1 MICVALSGQLLA
13 LCGILSNFRRLK
25 LKKMIDYIN
34 GKIAELSPTFL
45 VVDNGGIGYGVE
57 ISLLTYQA
65 LDGKDSA
72 KVFIFQAINQRDS
85 TEVMYGFASK
95 DEREL
100 FKLII
105 GVSGIGAASARI
117 ILSSLTPDE
126 LRDAILSE
134 NITRLKSIKGIGLK
148 SAQRMVLELK
158 DKIVKGEGADVQLPV
173 KVDNNADI
181 EEATSALQMLGFS
194 RPNIQKAVQAVLKDQ
209 PDAKVEKIIKEA
221 LKRL

>member
-1 MICVALSGQLLA
+1 
-13 LCGILSNFRRLK
+13 
-25 LKKMIDYIN
+25 MIDYIN
-34 GKIAELSPTFL
+34 GKIAELSPTYL
-45 VVDNGGIGYGVE
+45 VVDNNGIGYGVE

-65 LDGKDSA
+65 LDGKESA
-72 KVFIFQAINQRDS
+72 KVFIYQAVNQRDS

-148 SAQRMVLELK
+148 SAQRMILELK
-158 DKIVKGEGADVQLPV
+158 DKIVKGEGADAQLPV

-194 RPNIQKAVQAVLKDQ
+194 RPNIQKAVQAVLKEQ

>member
-1 MICVALSGQLLA
+1 
-13 LCGILSNFRRLK
+13 
-25 LKKMIDYIN
+25 MIDYIN
-34 GKIAELSPTFL
+34 GKIAELSPTFM
-45 VVDNGGIGYGVE
+45 VVDNAGIGYGVE

-72 KVFIFQAINQRDS
+72 KVFIFQAINQRDA
-85 TEVMYGFASK
+85 TEVMYAFASK

-158 DKIVKGEGADVQLPV
+158 DKIVKGEGADVQLPM

-194 RPNIQKAVQAVLKDQ
+194 RPNIQKAVQAVLKEQ

>member
-1 MICVALSGQLLA
+1 
-13 LCGILSNFRRLK
+13 
-25 LKKMIDYIN
+25 MIDYIN
-34 GKIAELSPTFL
+34 GKIAELTPTFA
-45 VVDNGGIGYGVE
+45 VVDNNGIGYGVE
-57 ISLLTYQA
+57 ISLVTYQA
-65 LDGKDSA
+65 LDGKEGA
-72 KVFIFQAINQRDS
+72 KVFIYQAVNQRDS

-105 GVSGIGAASARI
+105 GVSGIGAASARM

-158 DKIVKGEGADVQLPV
+158 DKIVKGEGAESPALVA
-173 KVDNNADI
+173 VDNNADI
-181 EEATSALQMLGFS
+181 EEASSALMMLGFS
-194 RPNIQKAVQAVLKDQ
+194 RPNIQKAIQAVLKEE
-209 PDAKVEKIIKEA
+209 PGAKVEKIIKEA

>member
-1 MICVALSGQLLA
+1 
-13 LCGILSNFRRLK
+13 
-25 LKKMIDYIN
+25 MIDYIN
-34 GKIAELSPTFL
+34 GKIAELSPTFM
-45 VVDNGGIGYGVE
+45 VVDNAGIGYGVE
-57 ISLLTYQA
+57 ISLLTFQA

-72 KVFIFQAINQRDS
+72 KVFIYQAINQRDS

-158 DKIVKGEGADVQLPV
+158 DKIVKGEGADVQLPM

-194 RPNIQKAVQAVLKDQ
+194 RPNIQKAVQAVLKEQ

>member
-1 MICVALSGQLLA
+1 
-13 LCGILSNFRRLK
+13 
-25 LKKMIDYIN
+25 MIDYIN
-34 GKIAELSPTFL
+34 GKIAELSPTYL
-45 VVDNGGIGYGVE
+45 VVDNNGIGYGVE

-65 LDGKDSA
+65 LDGKESA
-72 KVFIFQAINQRDS
+72 KVFIYQAINQRDS

-134 NITRLKSIKGIGLK
+134 NTARLKSIKGIGLK
-148 SAQRMVLELK
+148 SAQRMILELK
-158 DKIVKGEGADVQLPV
+158 DKIVKGEGADAQLPV

-194 RPNIQKAVQAVLKDQ
+194 RPNIQKAVQAVLKEQ

>member
-1 MICVALSGQLLA
+1 MWTWK
-13 LCGILSNFRRLK
+13 GINVLV
-25 LKKMIDYIN
+25 MIDYIN
-34 GKIAELSPTFL
+34 GKIAELSPTYL
-45 VVDNGGIGYGVE
+45 VMDNNGIGYGVE

-65 LDGKDSA
+65 LDGKENT
-72 KVFIFQAINQRDS
+72 KVFIYQAVNQRDS

-148 SAQRMVLELK
+148 SAQRMILELK
-158 DKIVKGEGADVQLPV
+158 DKIVKGEGADAQLPV

-194 RPNIQKAVQAVLKDQ
+194 RPNIQKAVQAVLKEQ